1 MPTPPKFWVLLN
13 RYSVTVFFTI
23 IAVINAFLSREP
35 LTVRFLFLVW
45 NFGTALFNEK
55 LLFHFFY
62 ASSTSARYSKL
73 KAVLCLWQVILAILG
88 FYVFR
93 M

>member
-1 MPTPPKFWVLLN
+1 M
-13 RYSVTVFFTI
+13 FFTI
-23 IAVINAFLSREP
+23 IAIINAFLSQEA
-35 LTVRFLFLVW
+35 LIVRILFLVW

-62 ASSTSARYSKL
+62 ASSSSARYSKL
-73 KAVLCLWQVILAILG
+73 KAVLCLWQVILAIIG